1 MIVPRAWSAVALHT
15 RALGSSARYVRLR
28 MSSTLITRHALH
40 ALLELAQMSTRQTAS
55 TVWTVGIQRSE
66 YVWSALFQMSSLLTE
81 LAVWRLHCVQR
92 ARNAQTQP
100 GATIRMIVQPARLAL
115 LAHLAVCVKL
125 AVRLA
130 KWQTRHRRFVR
141 HVSQAALLLQTAR
154 CANSVTARPTRALVL
169 TVSAATLRMSSM
181 LTAPHALLALLA
193 LDPTAIEQNV

>member
-15 RALGSSARYVRLR
+15 RALGSSARYVILR

-40 ALLELAQMSTRQTAS
+40 ALLELAQMSTRQTAL

-66 YVWSALFQMSSLLTE
+66 YASSALFQMSSQLTG
-81 LAVWRLHCVQR
+81 LAVWRLRCAQQ

-100 GATIRMIVQPARLAL
+100 DATIRMIVQPARLAL
-115 LAHLAVCVKL
+115 LARLAVCVKL

-130 KWQTRHRRFVR
+130 KWQTRHRRFVK
-141 HVSQAALLLQTAR
+141 HVSQAALLLQTGR
-154 CANSVTARPTRALVL
+154 CANSVTARPTQPSVP
-169 TVSAATLRMSSM
+169 TVPTVILRMSSM
-181 LTAPHALLALLA
+181 LTTRHALLALLA